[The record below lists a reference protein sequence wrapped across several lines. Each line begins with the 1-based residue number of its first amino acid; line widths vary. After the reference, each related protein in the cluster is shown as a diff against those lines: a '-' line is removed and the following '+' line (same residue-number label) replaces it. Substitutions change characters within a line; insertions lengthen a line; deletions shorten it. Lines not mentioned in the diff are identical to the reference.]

1 MDYQFLYSIFEGFRR
16 VATGRAPTRQY
27 RSARCTW
34 LTDPGVFLT
43 ARDSRPEL
51 VAEVAEFGL
60 KLEHFAVFN
69 HARDTITGPLSSS
82 TARARSGGRLDSS
95 V

>member
-1 MDYQFLYSIFEGFRR
+1 MWLR
-16 VATGRAPTRQY
+16 VEHLPVSTVRLDA
-27 RSARCTW
+27 W
-34 LTDPGVFLT
+34 LTDPGVFLR
-43 ARDSRPEL
+43 ARDSRAEL

-69 HARDTITGPLSSS
+69 HARDTITGSLSSS